1 VAQFVDGVCKRDAE
15 ARSTV
20 ADVFAAY
27 LDWTL
32 TNDIKQTM
40 SKKGLWERLTRL
52 SFGSHKDRTARYVY
66 WPARAKLAVTHAGRY
81 FSKYP
86 TASRSHPFTYHGIS
100 KLNYPSELLCHHR
113 KDRIIKHC
121 GYRFTV

>member
-1 VAQFVDGVCKRDAE
+1 MAQFVDGVCKRDAE

-27 LDWTL
+27 LDWAL

-86 TASRSHPFTYHGIS
+86 TAVSQPPFHLSWHIKTELS
-100 KLNYPSELLCHHR
+100 QRTAMPSSQGQ
-113 KDRIIKHC
+113 D
-121 GYRFTV
+121 Y